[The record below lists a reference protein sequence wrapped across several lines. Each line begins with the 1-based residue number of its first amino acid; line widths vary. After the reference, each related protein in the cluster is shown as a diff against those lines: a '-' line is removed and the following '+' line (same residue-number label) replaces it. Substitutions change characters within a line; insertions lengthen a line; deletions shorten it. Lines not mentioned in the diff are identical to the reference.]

1 MGEIVPFRRKKDEP
15 TETELLLE
23 GRRRAE
29 QNGTLEASMRRHPSH
44 GEDVDTVPKKRE
56 PVPIPPGWLELNV
69 AVEKQG
75 EEGAHLDT
83 APPPLA

>member
-44 GEDVDTVPKKRE
+44 GEDVDVVPKHK
-56 PVPIPPGWLELNV
+56 PTPIPPGWLELNV
-69 AVEKQG
+69 AIEKQG
-75 EEGAHLDT
+75 EEEAHRDT
-83 APPPLA
+83 VPPPLA